1 MEWRDKR
8 DPLKLLADKLIGG
21 KLTDQSVLD
30 RILTD
35 VRSEVEKGMQFAIDA
50 PYPDQSEVN
59 QHVYA

>member
-1 MEWRDKR
+1 
-8 DPLKLLADKLIGG
+8 LKLLADKLVGE

-35 VRSEVEKGMQFAIDA
+35 VRSEVEKGMQFALDA
-50 PYPDQSEVN
+50 PYPDPSEVN